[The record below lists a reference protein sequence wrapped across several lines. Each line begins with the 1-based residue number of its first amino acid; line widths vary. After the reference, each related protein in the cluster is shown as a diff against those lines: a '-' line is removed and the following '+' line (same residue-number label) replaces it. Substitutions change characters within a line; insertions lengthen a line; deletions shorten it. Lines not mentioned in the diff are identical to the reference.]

1 MNHSINEA
9 PQTGQ
14 YENLKW
20 RKLGNES
27 INDVVPGVRGQRA
40 FPTQQINYADPFVL
54 LDHIGLQKMPD
65 DYYMDGHMHPHR
77 GFETITIML
86 AGNLLHKDN
95 FNGRALLTTGG
106 VQQMNAGR
114 GISHGGDIWADEKTG
129 ELNEV
134 QLWVNSPAAEK
145 MSEPS
150 VNNFSASQIPIIE
163 KEHLKLRIIAGTQ
176 LDQYGSII
184 KGPVNTFANICV
196 FHGLES
202 SSLNFSTININP
214 GHDRILIYLLK
225 GSLDVHFSDK
235 SANKTETLNE
245 HESLLIENNSLQAR
259 NLTQLSI
266 SNMTGEFLFLSGQSI
281 NQDIVM
287 GGPFVMNTMEQIKQA
302 KIDYAN
308 GYFD

>member
-1 MNHSINEA
+1 MNYFIDEA

-14 YENLKW
+14 SEDLKW
-20 RKLGNES
+20 QKFGYEP
-27 INDVVPGVRGQRA
+27 INGVVPGVRGQRA

-54 LDHIGLQKMPD
+54 LDHIGPQKMPD
-65 DYYMDGHMHPHR
+65 DYHMDGHMHPHR

-134 QLWVNSPAAEK
+134 QLWVNSPATQK
-145 MSEPS
+145 MSEPN

-176 LDQYGSII
+176 QDQYGSII
-184 KGPVNTFANICV
+184 KGPVNTFVNICV

-202 SSLNFSTININP
+202 SGLNLSTININP

-225 GSLDVHFSDK
+225 GSLDVHFPDK
-235 SANKTETLNE
+235 STNKTEALRE
-245 HESLLIENNSLQAR
+245 HESLLIENNCLQAK

-266 SNMTGEFLFLSGQSI
+266 GNVTGEFLFLSGQSI
-281 NQDIVM
+281 NQEMVM

-302 KIDYAN
+302 NIDYAN

>member
-1 MNHSINEA
+1 MNHSIDEV
-9 PQTGQ
+9 PQTIQ
-14 YENLKW
+14 SENVKW

-27 INDVVPGVRGQRA
+27 INDVVPGARGQRA

-54 LDHIGLQKMPD
+54 LDHIGPQKMPD

-114 GISHGGDIWADEKTG
+114 GISHGGDIWADETTG

-145 MSEPS
+145 MSEPF
-150 VNNFSASQIPIIE
+150 VNNFSASDIPLIE
-163 KEHLKLRIIAGTQ
+163 KEHIKLRIIAGTQ
-176 LDQYGSII
+176 QDQSGDMI
-184 KGPVNTFANICV
+184 KGPVNTFVNICV

-202 SSLNFSTININP
+202 SSVNLSTININP

-235 SANKTETLNE
+235 GSDRSESLSE
-245 HESLLIENNSLQAR
+245 HESLLIEHTSLQAE
-259 NLTQLSI
+259 NLNQLSI
-266 SNMTGEFLFLSGQSI
+266 GNVTGEFLFLSGQSI
-281 NQDIVM
+281 NQDMVM

-302 KIDYAN
+302 NIDYAN